1 MPSWP
6 AADMPR
12 FPYFARFIRHTLSNL
27 IQDGVNLP
35 ADQAPEP
42 EDEEEE
48 TPRAMA
54 PPRAA
59 DALPKGA
66 MANKPS
72 LRFDGN
78 IGTRRV
84 QR

>member
-1 MPSWP
+1 M
-6 AADMPR
+6 
-12 FPYFARFIRHTLSNL
+12 I
-27 IQDGVNLP
+27 LP

-42 EDEEEE
+42 EEE

-66 MANKPS
+66 MASKPS
-72 LRFDGN
+72 LRTGEARAEVHRTISVVGGEGDM
-78 IGTRRV
+78 RSRW
-84 QR
+84 R